1 MPLTYKYKV
10 AALDFIAKDSPAI
23 LDSIKEDFK
32 LVLNKRQKNTSEM
45 FSLQVGN
52 HFIDLEF
59 AIFWLLGMKSSA
71 SSAFLSLKVFKS

>member
-59 AIFWLLGMKSSA
+59 AKIC
-71 SSAFLSLKVFKS
+71 FLRPTIQIVTLRSCG